1 MLCPPRRTRH
11 IDESVNGAF
20 VANLY
25 WPKRSMFRSD
35 RTKRRRFEERLA
47 KAEAEAK
54 KVLVISHGHCLDGAG
69 AAIMAMRAFGEEN
82 VGVAFCQPSDIQRV
96 LQHYGHVPGKG
107 RTMHITDL
115 SLNPQ
120 HFDAIVDA
128 VSRLKQNGWH
138 VEWRDHHEKQWEGI
152 DLPRLEAVL
161 DELVVNHDHTES
173 GASLAQQAFCPK
185 DKYAKRLAETIR
197 DRDLWWNKTPDSET
211 LEFAINE
218 MGTKKFMAHC
228 MAQDGKAKVVDPIIA
243 AAADKQRNDVERDA
257 KRLLGGTRYLTTK
270 DGEKVGVVY
279 GWLPKNVGLH
289 RVLEDDDVQ
298 VAVNVRPNGHMS
310 LRSRKGAD
318 VCQLVA
324 KEFDGGGHPNA
335 SGATLGLKGLRFWR
349 YVVKR
354 GRTRR
359 VDAVAKKAVEE
370 LEKCDRP

>member
-1 MLCPPRRTRH
+1 
-11 IDESVNGAF
+11 
-20 VANLY
+20 
-25 WPKRSMFRSD
+25 MFRSE
-35 RTKRRRFEERLA
+35 RQKRKRFEERLD
-47 KAEAEAK
+47 KAEAEAT

-69 AAIMAMRAFGEEN
+69 SAIMAMRGFGEEN
-82 VGVAFCQPSDIQRV
+82 VGVAYCQPSDIQRV
-96 LQHYGHVPGKG
+96 LNHYTRFQGNG
-107 RTMHITDL
+107 RTIQITDL

-128 VSRLKQNGWH
+128 VSKLKSNGWS

-161 DELVVNHDHTES
+161 DALEVNQDHTES

-185 DKYAKRLAETIR
+185 DKYAKKLAETIR
-197 DRDLWWNKTPDSET
+197 DRDLWWNKTPESET
-211 LEFAINE
+211 LEFAISD
-218 MGTKKFMAHC
+218 MGTKKFTAHC
-228 MAQDGKAKVVDPIIA
+228 LSRSGKDSVVDEVIQ
-243 AAADKQRNDVERDA
+243 AAADRHRAEVERDA
-257 KRLLGGTRYLTTK
+257 KRLLSGTRYHTTK
-270 DGEKVGVVY
+270 NGEKVGVVY

-298 VAVNVRPNGHMS
+298 VAINVRPNGHLS

-335 SGATLGLKGLRFWR
+335 SGATLGLKGANFWR
-349 YVVKR
+349 YVLRR
-354 GRTRR
+354 GRIGR

-370 LEKCDRP
+370 LESR